1 MMGIRKNK
9 QRIYRLIRSG
19 IERRKRWY
27 KAEDVEWGS
36 MAPVGWEFG
45 NPGNPPDYERLMR
58 MEQQAAEAIQTK
70 EAVVSGTRNKHDVD
84 AIKAWERLSRKYL
97 TLTAIERHRTIL
109 AGIPSRDLKFL
120 FKALHPLT
128 AEVLLKTLGCQPAV
142 KATGTARLSLDAS
155 DAFVALLEVTEAA
168 LRMFGDRQLAL
179 QWLSSSALALDGQ
192 VPLALIATRAGV
204 DALKTLLAQME
215 YGVYI

>member
-1 MMGIRKNK
+1 MGIRKNK
-9 QRIYRLIRSG
+9 QRIYRLIHSG
-19 IERRKRWY
+19 IERRKRRY
-27 KAEDVEWGS
+27 TAEDVEWES

-45 NPGNPPDYERLMR
+45 SPDYERLMK

-70 EAVVSGTRNKHDVD
+70 EAVVSGAGTKHYVD

-97 TLTAIERHRTIL
+97 TLTASERQRTIL
-109 AGIPSRDLKFL
+109 GGIPSRDLKSL
-120 FKALHPLT
+120 LKALHPLT
-128 AEVLLKTLGCQPAV
+128 DEVLLKALGCQPAV

-155 DAFVALLEVTEAA
+155 AAFVALLEVTDAA
-168 LRMFGDRQLAL
+168 LHMSGDRQLAL
-179 QWLSSSALALDGQ
+179 QWLSSPALALDAQ
-192 VPLALIATRAGV
+192 VPLAFVSTRAGV